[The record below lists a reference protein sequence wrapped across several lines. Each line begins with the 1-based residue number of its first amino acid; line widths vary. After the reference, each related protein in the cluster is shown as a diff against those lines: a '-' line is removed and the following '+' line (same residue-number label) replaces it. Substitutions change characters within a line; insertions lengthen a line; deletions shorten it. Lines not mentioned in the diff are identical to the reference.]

1 MKTKLLGLVAAAAL
15 VAVSFSAQA
24 DLIVEETYTLESP
37 LGNPATELEF
47 VETELGL
54 NDLVYLDKYDVGDP
68 APWDGGGAIAGSEYF
83 EVTIDGSGS
92 TGTVSWDLTGSGFE
106 LRAVLVKDGV
116 IAGEGHLYNLFS
128 VTPEQWLQSGPED
141 IFFGTSLENNIDK
154 DISHVTFFGVRAMAV
169 PAPATLLLL
178 GTGLLV
184 LGLVRRR
191 HGLAQTG

>member
-24 DLIVEETYTLESP
+24 DLIVENTYTLENP
-37 LGNPATELEF
+37 LTNPEAELEF
-47 VETELGL
+47 VETELDL
-54 NDLVYLDKYDVGDP
+54 NDLVYLDKYGVGDTP
-68 APWDGGGAIAGSEYF
+68 PWDGGGAIAGSEYF
-83 EVTIDGSGS
+83 QVTIDGS

-116 IAGEGHLYNLFS
+116 IVDEGHLYNLFS
-128 VTPEQWLQSGPED
+128 VTPEQWLKSGPED
-141 IFFGTSLENNIDK
+141 IFFGASLEDNIDK